1 VRIPL
6 AVGLG
11 VWAGYGILV
20 VWLTM
25 VLDWVVRA
33 LLMGWRLTHLDWARI
48 QL

>member
-1 VRIPL
+1 
-6 AVGLG
+6 
-11 VWAGYGILV
+11 
-20 VWLTM
+20 M